1 MLNEELADALGLSPE
16 LAFDDPHV
24 KAQLLIHARLRGATL
39 PIADYVTD
47 TRSVLENCSRVLAA
61 LIDVAADAGALR
73 STLALCRL
81 SQALGTSC
89 SFQRD
94 ELCQLPGVDIDGAQR
109 LRATLQLVRE
119 QGVREALSSPR
130 FKEALR
136 REQSGSTNNNS
147 SDDIINMLRTDLSMT
162 ASLADPDTGEVVG
175 QSMECDTVYAIRISL
190 ALRQSRR
197 KSLQNSSAALGR
209 WLVLAESEDL
219 LALKR
224 IAIPSNGRVLDV
236 SLMFT
241 ARETL
246 GRTSLILHALADDVR
261 GLDSRLEIPVEVV
274 PKTLTD
280 AGSAGD
286 ELVSSSP

>member
-24 KAQLLIHARLRGATL
+24 KAELLLHARLRGASL
-39 PIADYVTD
+39 PIADYVSD

-73 STLALCRL
+73 ITLALCRL
-81 SQALGTSC
+81 SQALGSTC

-94 ELCQLPGVDIDGAQR
+94 ELCQLPGVDMDGAQR
-109 LRATLQLVRE
+109 LRATLHLSRE
-119 QGVREALSSPR
+119 QGVREALAKSR

-136 REQSGSTNNNS
+136 REQGRSHYNSS
-147 SDDIINMLRTDLSMT
+147 SDDIINMLRTDVSMS
-162 ASLADPDTGEVVG
+162 ASLADPDTGETVG
-175 QSMECDTVYAIRISL
+175 PSLECDTVYALRISL

-197 KSLQNSSAALGR
+197 KSNLQSTAALGR

-224 IAIPSNGRVLDV
+224 IAIPSSGRGLDV
-236 SLMFT
+236 SLIFT

-246 GRTSLILHALADDVR
+246 GQTSLVLHALADDVR
-261 GLDSRLEIPVEVV
+261 GLDTQLEIPVVVV
-274 PKTLTD
+274 PKTMTD
-280 AGSAGD
+280 AVTA
-286 ELVSSSP
+286 